1 MSNALAVQGQE
12 QDSKALALAQKAAQ
26 AGGFE
31 QSDSSDLMIPKL
43 LLMQGLSQFVADDK
57 AQVGDIVKSGTAE
70 IVGGTNKPVQFIP
83 ITYYRDWALYKEEKG
98 KFEWQSKEAYS
109 AANKDLPWEF
119 EKDGEKWRRDK
130 CFNLYVLLVKDIEAE
145 QKAISEAQAKGDFPD
160 PDKALLPCII
170 TFRRSSYKTAKK
182 IYAHFEKA
190 KKFHSQAFVSTFVLK
205 ATKEKNEKATFGVF
219 DVELVGKTPLEH
231 QAVATQWWNDIVLAG
246 RTIKVDDTD
255 LKTDNDAVEVE
266 STVVTE
272 QSEY

>member
-1 MSNALAVQGQE
+1 MSTAVALQN
-12 QDSKALALAQKAAQ
+12 QDPKALAIAQKAAQ
-26 AGGFE
+26 AAGFE
-31 QSDSSDLMIPKL
+31 ESDSSDLMIPKL

-70 IVGGTNKPVQFIP
+70 YVGGINKPVHFIP

-98 KFEWQSKEAYS
+98 KFEWQSKEPYT

-130 CFNLYVLLVKDIEAE
+130 CFNLYVLLVKDIEGE
-145 QKAISEAQAKGDFPD
+145 RKAVEEAQKTGDMPD
-160 PDKALLPCII
+160 PDKALLPCLI

-190 KKFHSQAFVSTFVLK
+190 KKFRSQAFVSTFALK
-205 ATKEKNEKATFGVF
+205 STKEKNEKATFGVF
-219 DVELVGKTPLEH
+219 DVELVGKTPFEH

-246 RTIKVDDTD
+246 RAIKVDDSD
-255 LKTDNDAVEVE
+255 LKSEDSALEVE
-266 STVVTE
+266 STVVNE
-272 QSEY
+272 KSEY